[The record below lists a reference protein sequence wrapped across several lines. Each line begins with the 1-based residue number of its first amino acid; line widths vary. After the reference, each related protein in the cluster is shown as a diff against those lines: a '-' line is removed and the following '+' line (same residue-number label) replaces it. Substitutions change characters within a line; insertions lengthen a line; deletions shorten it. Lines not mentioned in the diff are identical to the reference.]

1 MLERQ
6 STVKKVSDGYLSL
19 HSSDVGVSLRLE
31 RAVRCR
37 ERRRRMQA
45 PDLRQVKL
53 VLLQVSARPRAD
65 RLHLMLTVVWHE
77 QLAIGVEAQDR
88 GLQVREDLH

>member
-1 MLERQ
+1 
-6 STVKKVSDGYLSL
+6 
-19 HSSDVGVSLRLE
+19 
-31 RAVRCR
+31 
-37 ERRRRMQA
+37 MQA